1 MWNDASG
8 DFEQGLE
15 SLWEEKWGGVKS
27 GGRWGGGGCM
37 RGRANSRMSCQR
49 IICQLGYLAFHK
61 TELLL

>member
-27 GGRWGGGGCM
+27 GGRGGGRRRDACEGERTAECLVS
-37 RGRANSRMSCQR
+37 ALYASWD
-49 IICQLGYLAFHK
+49 I
-61 TELLL
+61 

>member
-27 GGRWGGGGCM
+27 GGWGGGM
-37 RGRANSRMSCQR
+37 HARASEQQNVLSAHYMPAGISSLSQD
-49 IICQLGYLAFHK
+49 
-61 TELLL
+61 